1 MIDAKQ
7 NHFVGQELKRSMEY
21 GPETQTQSQ
30 NFLITHRKIIL
41 LSACHAIPQKDPL
54 RPGDPRKQK
63 RLSHVCQVCPWQ
75 KGPKLMPRQPAS
87 LSRIIYLFSKQID
100 RKPLQNCSPFPHL
113 SIRRLPIIIST
124 VNSEKTNFEKWTR
137 YPFPTMCVLCDDFK
151 RLDQMLFLTKYK
163 GRQSA
168 QHMWNRQGNFTGF
181 PEIAILYH
189 TEAHRHQAQL
199 FEF

>member
-1 MIDAKQ
+1 MLTRTILWGKSWKDQWSMDPKPKHKVRTSSSHTVKSSCSQ
-7 NHFVGQELKRSMEY
+7 HVMLFLK
-21 GPETQTQSQ
+21 
-30 NFLITHRKIIL
+30 
-41 LSACHAIPQKDPL
+41 KDPL